1 MTLDTTIAIDIPSE
15 DPEAAAWRL
24 YHFARGLVDTPNDIK
39 HAPLK
44 PKEYGCRSIRNP
56 MGIGLNAWMR
66 VNYDH
71 NLHEHGPDCEDPD
84 EAKWI
89 HSDPCSI
96 GLATH
101 EVLFDTTYGYR
112 GDNGETCSD
121 LHARYIIALG
131 RWCDQQGLKWWWQNE
146 FTGEWHRGT
155 EGLAEFGDAFR
166 DTGAEAWFQTKV
178 IPAIAASIGR

>member
-1 MTLDTTIAIDIPSE
+1 MTLTTSVAVDMPSE
-15 DPEAAAWRL
+15 DSEVAAWRL
-24 YHFARGLVDTPNDIK
+24 YAFVRELVDTPSDV
-39 HAPLK
+39 K
-44 PKEYGCRSIRNP
+44 PDPEPKKFGHRSIWNP
-56 MGIGLNAWMR
+56 PGIGLNAWVW
-66 VNYDH
+66 VNYDQDI
-71 NLHEHGPDCEDPD
+71 HEHGEDCEDPD
-84 EAKWI
+84 EAKYL
-89 HSDPCSI
+89 HSDPTLT

-101 EVLFDTTYGYR
+101 EVNFDTVYGYC

-121 LHARYIIALG
+121 LHARYITAVG

-146 FTGEWHRGT
+146 FTGEWHQGA